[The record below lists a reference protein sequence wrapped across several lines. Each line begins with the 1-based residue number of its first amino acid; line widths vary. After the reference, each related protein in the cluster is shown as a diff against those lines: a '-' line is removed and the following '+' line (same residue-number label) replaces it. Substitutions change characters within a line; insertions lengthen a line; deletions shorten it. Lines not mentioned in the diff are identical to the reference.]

1 MGFKK
6 TDNSEAIKAAAR
18 GAIDA
23 GLTRAAIVLQRS
35 IKRAF
40 GSEGGRV
47 IGKTHTGRNIYGA
60 ARPGRFPGI
69 RTGKLRQS
77 IYATPGKGQR
87 AAVGTNV
94 RYGKWLERGTKR
106 MRPRPWLLRS
116 ARRERVA
123 MEQEFCKTVSRNLAA
138 SIKGG
143 TR

>member
-1 MGFKK
+1 MPIKK

-18 GAIDA
+18 VAVDA

-47 IGKTHTGRNIYGA
+47 IGHTLTGKNIYGA
-60 ARPGRFPGI
+60 ARAGRFPGI

-77 IYATPGKGQR
+77 IYATPGKGGR

-94 RYGKWLERGTKR
+94 RYGKWLEEGTKR
-106 MRPRPWLLRS
+106 MRPRPWLKRS
-116 ARRERVA
+116 ARRERGP
-123 MEQEFCKTVSRNLAA
+123 MEQEFSKTVSRNLAA